1 MRGGAPW
8 GTLKSES
15 QTFGFH
21 GIFPA
26 MIQRTRHL
34 RALRALLRDVPVVA
48 ILGARQIGKTTL
60 ARQFVSGRR
69 GAVTTLDLEDPSD
82 LARLADP
89 MLALRALR
97 GLVVLDEVQ
106 RRPELF
112 AALRVLVDDPAAR
125 RRFLVLGSASPEL
138 LRQTSESLAGRVTY
152 HELGGL
158 SLDEV
163 GGDAWLR
170 LWRRGGFPRSF
181 LARSEAASL
190 RWRRDLVRTYLER
203 DLPSLGVRF
212 PAPTLRR
219 FWMMLAHYHGQ
230 LWNAS
235 DFARTF
241 GVSHPTVQRYLD
253 VLTATF
259 MVRQLPAWHENL
271 GKRQVKAPKIYVRDT
286 GLLHALLG
294 LGTQPELESHP
305 KAGASWEGF
314 ALEVVASRVGAL
326 PEECFFWR
334 THTGAELDLL
344 VVRGSQRLGF
354 EFKRTTAPVVTPSM
368 RVALADLRLKR
379 LVVVHSGEQSFPMA
393 ADIQAVALSRIL
405 TDLKPLRQV
414 GAGAGT

>member
-1 MRGGAPW
+1 M
-8 GTLKSES
+8 KSERIA
-15 QTFGFH
+15 FRFH
-21 GIFPA
+21 GILA
-26 MIQRTRHL
+26 TMIQRIRHL
-34 RALRALLRDVPVVA
+34 RTLQGLLRDAPVVA

-60 ARQFVSGRR
+60 ARQLVSGRR
-69 GAVTTLDLEDPSD
+69 GAVTDLDLEDPGD

-89 MLALRALR
+89 MLTLRPQR
-97 GLVVLDEVQ
+97 GLVVIDEVQ

-112 AALRVLVDDPAAR
+112 AALRVLVDEPAGR
-125 RRFLVLGSASPEL
+125 RRFLVLGSAAPEL
-138 LRQTSESLAGRVTY
+138 LRQTSESLAGRVTF

-181 LARSEAASL
+181 LARSEAVSL
-190 RWRRDLVRTYLER
+190 RWRRDLVSTYLER

-230 LWNAS
+230 LWNSS
-235 DFARTF
+235 DIARSF

-253 VLTATF
+253 VLTSTF

-271 GKRQVKAPKIYVRDT
+271 GKRQVKAPKIYIRDS

-294 LGTQPELESHP
+294 LGTQPEIDSHP

-314 ALEVVASRVGAL
+314 ALEAVASRVGAL

-354 EFKRTTAPVVTPSM
+354 EFKRTTAPTVTSSM
-368 RVALADLRLKR
+368 RAALVDLKLKH
-379 LVVVHSGEQSFPMA
+379 LIVVHAGEHSFPMA
-393 ADIQAVALSRIL
+393 PSIQAVALSRIL
-405 TDLKPLRQV
+405 TDLKPLNP
-414 GAGAGT
+414 AGARAGR

>member
-1 MRGGAPW
+1 
-8 GTLKSES
+8 
-15 QTFGFH
+15 
-21 GIFPA
+21 
-26 MIQRTRHL
+26 MIQRTHHL
-34 RALRALLRDVPVVA
+34 RTLRVLLRDVPVVA
-48 ILGARQIGKTTL
+48 ILGARQVGKTTL
-60 ARQFVSGRR
+60 ARQFVSARR
-69 GAVTTLDLEDPSD
+69 GAVSTLDLEDPGD

-89 MLALRALR
+89 MLALRPLR

-112 AALRVLVDDPAAR
+112 AALRVLVDEPAAR
-125 RRFLVLGSASPEL
+125 RRFLLLGSASPDL
-138 LRQTSESLAGRVTY
+138 LHQTSESLAGRVTY

-170 LWRRGGFPRSF
+170 LWRRGGFPRAF
-181 LARSEAASL
+181 LARSEATSL
-190 RWRRDLVRTYLER
+190 RWRRDLIRTYLER
-203 DLPSLGVRF
+203 DLPALGVRF

-235 DFARTF
+235 DFARSF

-271 GKRQVKAPKIYVRDT
+271 GKRQVKAPKTYVRDS

-294 LGTQPELESHP
+294 LGTQRELESHP
-305 KAGASWEGF
+305 KVGASWEGF
-314 ALEVVASRVGAL
+314 ALEAVVSRVGAL

-344 VVRGSQRLGF
+344 IVRGSQRLGF

-368 RVALADLRLKR
+368 RAALTDLRLKR

-393 ADIQAVALSRIL
+393 AGIQAVALSRIL
-405 TDLKPLRQV
+405 TDLKPLRQ
-414 GAGAGT
+414 AGGRAGS